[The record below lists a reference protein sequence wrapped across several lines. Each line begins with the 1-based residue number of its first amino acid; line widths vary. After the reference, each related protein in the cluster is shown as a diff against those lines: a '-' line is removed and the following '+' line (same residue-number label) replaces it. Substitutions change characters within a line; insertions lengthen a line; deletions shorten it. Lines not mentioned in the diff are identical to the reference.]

1 MNNKIDQ
8 VKNAENE
15 AVILLNHAMALAK
28 ASTSSDELEIV
39 SVLDSNL
46 KLWVEIETS
55 LKSAKNLL
63 PEDIRILDIQETSSD
78 FNARYNAKK
87 KQYDYIFY
95 TGMQIPVYDSIATYI
110 GYNLDINKM
119 QDACKYIVGT
129 HDFSSFCASN
139 TDIKDKVREVYS
151 ASIQQVDDNLYRF
164 SICGNGFLYNMV
176 RIIMGTLVSVGMGKL
191 EPKDIES
198 IINSHN
204 RNKAGKT
211 MPAKGLYLK
220 KVIY

>member
-63 PEDIRILDIQETSSD
+63 PEDIKTNLIKLSRFVERMTLSKGSKMSKSD
-78 FNARYNAKK
+78 FDCLININ
-87 KQYDYIFY
+87 
-95 TGMQIPVYDSIATYI
+95 MQISEGLIEAVKN
-110 GYNLDINKM
+110 NLK
-119 QDACKYIVGT
+119 
-129 HDFSSFCASN
+129 
-139 TDIKDKVREVYS
+139 S
-151 ASIQQVDDNLYRF
+151 AY
-164 SICGNGFLYNMV
+164 
-176 RIIMGTLVSVGMGKL
+176 
-191 EPKDIES
+191 
-198 IINSHN
+198 
-204 RNKAGKT
+204 
-211 MPAKGLYLK
+211 
-220 KVIY
+220 